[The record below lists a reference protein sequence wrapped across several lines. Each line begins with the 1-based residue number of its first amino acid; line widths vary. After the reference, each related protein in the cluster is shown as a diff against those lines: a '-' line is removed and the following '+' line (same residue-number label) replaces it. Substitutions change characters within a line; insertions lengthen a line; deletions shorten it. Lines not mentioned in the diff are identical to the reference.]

1 MIDSGGPH
9 GSGQVYLS
17 WDHRPLCCFSGPRLC
32 MVLHQGAL
40 QDTGKG
46 AEGAN
51 YGGAAGAAV
60 SSSEGS
66 DYGGLMSWARRRS
79 E

>member
-1 MIDSGGPH
+1 
-9 GSGQVYLS
+9 
-17 WDHRPLCCFSGPRLC
+17 
-32 MVLHQGAL
+32 MVLRQGAL

-60 SSSEGS
+60 SSSEGV
-66 DYGGLMSWARRRS
+66 DYGGLMSWARLRS

>member
-1 MIDSGGPH
+1 
-9 GSGQVYLS
+9 
-17 WDHRPLCCFSGPRLC
+17 
-32 MVLHQGAL
+32 MVLRQGAL

-60 SSSEGS
+60 SSSEGV
-66 DYGGLMSWARRRS
+66 DYGGLMSWTRLRS